1 MNSFVIDGPRLA
13 HRLMDQPL
21 RMLGRAH
28 GNRSAVTYHLK
39 RDCACAY
46 PAPNMST
53 EPTFAE
59 IASRQL
65 SRRSVLVA
73 AGTLAAA
80 KTLPTAVGQ
89 RMAETRANLSAQT

>member
-1 MNSFVIDGPRLA
+1 VNSFGLDGPRLA
-13 HRLMDQPL
+13 HRLMDQVL
-21 RMLGRAH
+21 SRCWAALMATAARGRATS
-28 GNRSAVTYHLK
+28 SAIA
-39 RDCACAY
+39 RY
-46 PAPNMST
+46 PAP
-53 EPTFAE
+53 

-80 KTLPTAVGQ
+80 TTSPTAIGQ

>member
-1 MNSFVIDGPRLA
+1 
-13 HRLMDQPL
+13 
-21 RMLGRAH
+21 
-28 GNRSAVTYHLK
+28 
-39 RDCACAY
+39 
-46 PAPNMST
+46 MST

-80 KTLPTAVGQ
+80 KTFADGC
-89 RMAETRANLSAQT
+89 RATYGRDTG

>member
-1 MNSFVIDGPRLA
+1 
-13 HRLMDQPL
+13 
-21 RMLGRAH
+21 
-28 GNRSAVTYHLK
+28 
-39 RDCACAY
+39 
-46 PAPNMST
+46 MST

-59 IASRQL
+59 VASRQL

-80 KTLPTAVGQ
+80 TTSPTAIGQ